1 MIDKILC
8 ALFGANLYIH
18 AYADN
23 YNFAFWLTL
32 VALVLTIILNDDKK
46 EY

>member
-32 VALVLTIILNDDKK
+32 VALFLTIILNDDKK

>member
-23 YNFAFWLTL
+23 YNFAFWLIL
-32 VALVLTIILNDDKK
+32 VALFLTIILNDDKK

>member
-8 ALFGANLYIH
+8 ALFGVNLYIH

-32 VALVLTIILNDDKK
+32 VALVITIIMNDDKK
-46 EY
+46 GY